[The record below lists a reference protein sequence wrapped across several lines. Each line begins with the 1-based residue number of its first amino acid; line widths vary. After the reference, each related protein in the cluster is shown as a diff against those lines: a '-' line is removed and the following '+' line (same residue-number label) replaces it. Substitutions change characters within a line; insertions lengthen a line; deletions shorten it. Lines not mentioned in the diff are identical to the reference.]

1 MEKKSS
7 GFPKKW
13 AFVGLIAVIVLAI
26 ILWYVGSY
34 NSIISADQDVKKS
47 WANVETQYQIRI
59 DLIPNIVN
67 TVKGLAGFEQSVLT
81 QVTELR
87 TKWMQSSGA
96 EERVQTANKIEGAL
110 KTIFAVSE
118 NYPQLK
124 SDSAYIALID
134 ELSGTENRI
143 SVERMKY
150 NDAIRNYNN
159 KVKFIPSNV
168 VAGWMGMY
176 ERTPF
181 EATTAGAE
189 NAPVVNVTL

>member
-1 MEKKSS
+1 MGKKSS

-47 WANVETQYQIRI
+47 WANVETQYQRRI

-110 KTIFAVSE
+110 KTI
-118 NYPQLK
+118 
-124 SDSAYIALID
+124 
-134 ELSGTENRI
+134 
-143 SVERMKY
+143 
-150 NDAIRNYNN
+150 
-159 KVKFIPSNV
+159 
-168 VAGWMGMY
+168 
-176 ERTPF
+176 
-181 EATTAGAE
+181 
-189 NAPVVNVTL
+189 